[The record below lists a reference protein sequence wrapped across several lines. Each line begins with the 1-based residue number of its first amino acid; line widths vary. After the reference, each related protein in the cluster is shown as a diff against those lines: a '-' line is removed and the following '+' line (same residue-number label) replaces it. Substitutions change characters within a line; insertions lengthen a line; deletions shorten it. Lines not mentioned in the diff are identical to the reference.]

1 MKKEKEFIIIRYL
14 MLIFIAMEILFKS
27 STVSAISIIFI
38 AFFVVNNQLRL
49 FYLSE
54 KQSLFSII
62 LEIGIASYISIFFCG
77 TIVLYLLPVVID
89 WFVVLESRNSIIL
102 LILAF
107 IFNTLISFKE
117 GFSSILNNSA
127 FLSLIVMIMLYLHKE
142 NERKLS
148 AQFLYD
154 KLRVTERELRIAN
167 RNLENYASSIEEL
180 AILKERNR
188 ISREIHDNV
197 GHALSTTMIQL
208 SAIERIANKEKSAI
222 ENIACNLREFV
233 KDSLDDVRK
242 AIKELKPDKYNEV
255 EVIFKIEEL
264 LKNFE
269 KMTDIKIIY
278 RISKNRWL
286 LNYKLSNVIYRIIQE
301 ALSNSLKHGKAT
313 EIRVIM
319 NFSDEGLVLLIE
331 DNGLGCDEVI
341 YNGVGLKGIEE
352 RVREINGELE
362 ISTSKGSGFKIKLSI
377 NRNYECN

>member
-54 KQSLFSII
+54 KQSFFSII
-62 LEIGIASYISIFFCG
+62 LEIGIASYISIFFYG
-77 TIVLYLLPVVID
+77 TIVLYLLPAVID
-89 WFVVLESRNSIIL
+89 CFVVLESRNSIIL
-102 LILAF
+102 LVLAF

-117 GFSSILNNSA
+117 GFSSILNNTA

-142 NERKLS
+142 NKRKLS
-148 AQFLYD
+148 AQLLYD
-154 KLRVTERELRIAN
+154 KLRVTEGELRVAN

-242 AIKELKPDKYNEV
+242 AIKELKPDEYNEV
-255 EVIFKIEEL
+255 EAIFKIEEL

>member
-89 WFVVLESRNSIIL
+89 CFVVLESRNSIIL

-142 NERKLS
+142 NKRKLS

-154 KLRVTERELRIAN
+154 KLRVTE
-167 RNLENYASSIEEL
+167 
-180 AILKERNR
+180 
-188 ISREIHDNV
+188 
-197 GHALSTTMIQL
+197 
-208 SAIERIANKEKSAI
+208 
-222 ENIACNLREFV
+222 
-233 KDSLDDVRK
+233 
-242 AIKELKPDKYNEV
+242 
-255 EVIFKIEEL
+255 
-264 LKNFE
+264 
-269 KMTDIKIIY
+269 
-278 RISKNRWL
+278 
-286 LNYKLSNVIYRIIQE
+286 
-301 ALSNSLKHGKAT
+301 
-313 EIRVIM
+313 
-319 NFSDEGLVLLIE
+319 
-331 DNGLGCDEVI
+331 
-341 YNGVGLKGIEE
+341 
-352 RVREINGELE
+352 GEP
-362 ISTSKGSGFKIKLSI
+362 
-377 NRNYECN
+377 

>member
-89 WFVVLESRNSIIL
+89 CFVVLESRNSIIL

-142 NERKLS
+142 NKRKLS

-154 KLRVTERELRIAN
+154 KLRVTEGELRIAN

-242 AIKELKPDKYNEV
+242 AIKELKPDEYNEV
-255 EVIFKIEEL
+255 EAIFKIEEL